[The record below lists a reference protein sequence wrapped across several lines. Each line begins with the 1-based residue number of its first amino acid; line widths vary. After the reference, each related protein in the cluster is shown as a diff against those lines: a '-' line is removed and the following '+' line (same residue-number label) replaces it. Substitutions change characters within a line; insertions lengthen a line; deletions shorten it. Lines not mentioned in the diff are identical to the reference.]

1 MTRLSGSWR
10 AWCPQIPTAMAV
22 AAFIIPILI
31 TYGS

>member
-1 MTRLSGSWR
+1 MTRLPGGSR
-10 AWCPQIPTAMAV
+10 QWCPQILTAMAV